1 MRLSLGPVLTFLL
14 FLLVLTAAAS
24 ALLVPTHSL
33 GGLLYLV
40 LYEWTPGLAALL
52 TFAIFPR
59 SADVLRWRWLPA
71 RSTALAYALPLLYQA
86 PLYLVAWLLVGPAHD
101 SASFVK
107 SSSTLMGF
115 PQHAWIAT
123 FGLFV
128 PLSLTFGLL
137 NRFPYTTGE
146 ELGWR
151 GFLMPTLYKKYG
163 FVAACSITGVIWAIW
178 HFPLL
183 YGLGVFTGP
192 GANGRMGCFSV
203 MVVGLSFI
211 FGWLRLRTG
220 SLWPCILMHAS
231 HNAFLQTFFEPQTA
245 QSAKSLS
252 FTSEFGYGLAITVW
266 IVALGLTFL
275 QKPAPV
281 GIAE

>member
-1 MRLSLGPVLTFLL
+1 MRLSIGPVATFLL
-14 FLLVLTAAAS
+14 LLIVFTAAAS

-33 GGLLYLV
+33 GGLLYLI

-52 TFAIFPR
+52 TFAVFPR
-59 SADVLRWRWLPA
+59 SATVLRWQWLPF
-71 RSTALAYALPLLYQA
+71 RSTIRAYAFPLLYLA
-86 PLYLVAWLLVGPAHD
+86 PLYLAAWLLIGPAHD
-101 SASFVK
+101 AASFLK
-107 SSSTLMGF
+107 SSSALMGF
-115 PQHAWIAT
+115 PQHAWLAT

-151 GFLMPTLYKKYG
+151 GFLMPTLHERYG
-163 FVAACSITGVIWAIW
+163 FVAACSITGVIWAVW
-178 HFPLL
+178 HYPLL
-183 YGLGVFTGP
+183 YGLGVFSGP
-192 GANGRMGCFSV
+192 GAHIRMGCFSV

-220 SLWPCILMHAS
+220 SLWPCVLMHAT

-245 QSAKSLS
+245 QSTKTFSL
-252 FTSEFGYGLAITVW
+252 TSEFGYGLAITIW
-266 IVALGLTFL
+266 MVALVLIFL
-275 QKPAPV
+275 QKSAPNEV
-281 GIAE
+281 AG